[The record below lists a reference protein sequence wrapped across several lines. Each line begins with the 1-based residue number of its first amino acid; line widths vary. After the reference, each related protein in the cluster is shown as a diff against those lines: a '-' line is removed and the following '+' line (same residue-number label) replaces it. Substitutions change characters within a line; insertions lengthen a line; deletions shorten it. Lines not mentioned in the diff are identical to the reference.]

1 MVRVG
6 LCEDDPAIRRVVSEW
21 LRLHGHETVTAHDG
35 AEAVRRFAGDAT
47 IDVLLIDIGLP
58 DADGRDVCVALRSA
72 GQIAPVMFLTALDQ
86 RHEKLAG
93 FAAGADDYLTKPFD
107 LAELVARVEALE
119 RRGRL
124 LTPQQPGELLLDPA
138 RHALVCGDR
147 EVLLTPTEYRMLAAV
162 TSRPGEVV
170 RRRAVVAAAWP
181 DGAHVSENTIDSYA
195 TRLRRKLAEVGA
207 PMSLKTV
214 RGVGFTLR

>member
-1 MVRVG
+1 MARVA
-6 LCEDDPAIRRVVSEW
+6 LCEDDPAIRRVVSEG

-35 AEAVRRFAGDAT
+35 SEAVRRFAGDAA
-47 IDVLLIDIGLP
+47 IDVLLIDVGLP
-58 DADGRDVCVALRSA
+58 DSDGRDVCVALRSA
-72 GQIAPVMFLTALDQ
+72 GQVAPVMFLTALDQ

-107 LAELVARVEALE
+107 LAELVARVEALV

-124 LTPQQPGELLLDPA
+124 LTPQQPGQLLLDPA
-138 RHALVCGDR
+138 RHALVCGER
-147 EVLLTPTEYRMLAAV
+147 VVLLTPTEFRMLAAV

-195 TRLRRKLAEVGA
+195 TRLRRKLDEVGS
-207 PMSLKTV
+207 PLSLKTV
-214 RGVGFTLR
+214 RGVGFTLQ